1 MDGFNAAG
9 SRQIWFV
16 YQNITWWD
24 AECGYRAVILNKAL
38 LIYYNMVIFAGECAF
53 LICYVIHRP
62 EMARR
67 MDKLA

>member
-1 MDGFNAAG
+1 
-9 SRQIWFV
+9 
-16 YQNITWWD
+16 
-24 AECGYRAVILNKAL
+24 
-38 LIYYNMVIFAGECAF
+38 MVIFAGECAF